1 MANYGEDTNGSQFF
15 ITLVPSRWLD
25 GHHVVF
31 GRVLSGMNVVREI
44 AEAVTFKGS
53 STTQKFIYIADSGLK
68 DTGRY
73 ELSEEQI
80 DSPGDINQN
89 E

>member
-31 GRVLSGMNVVREI
+31 GRVLSGMNIVREI
-44 AEAVTFKGS
+44 ADTPTYKAS
-53 STTQKFIYIADSGLK
+53 STTKKYIYIADSGLRE
-68 DTGRY
+68 TNRY
-73 ELSEEQI
+73 DLSEEQI
-80 DSPGDINQN
+80 DSPGDINQS

>member
-1 MANYGEDTNGSQFF
+1 MANYGDDTNGSQFF

-31 GRVLSGMNVVREI
+31 GRVLSGMNVLREI
-44 AEAVTFKGS
+44 AEADTIRGS
-53 STTQKFIYIADSGLK
+53 STTKKYIYIADSGLR

-80 DSPGDINQN
+80 DSPGDIHQTD
-89 E
+89 